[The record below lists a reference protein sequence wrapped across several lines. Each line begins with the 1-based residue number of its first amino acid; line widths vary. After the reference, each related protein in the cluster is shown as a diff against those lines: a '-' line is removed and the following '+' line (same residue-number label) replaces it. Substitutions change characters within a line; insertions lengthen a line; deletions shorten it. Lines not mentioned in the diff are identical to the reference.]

1 MQNSIRSLVTF
12 SGSDNMSCKIDI
24 LRDFGRETAVRKK
37 WLRMWERPGLRILK
51 LPKWM
56 QEIVLDDVNTAVK
69 NRLATIETIY
79 DARKGGR
86 VA

>member
-1 MQNSIRSLVTF
+1 
-12 SGSDNMSCKIDI
+12 MSCRIDV
-24 LRDFGRETAVRKK
+24 LRDFGRKTALRKK
-37 WLRMWERPGLRILK
+37 WLKMWETLGLRVLK

-69 NRLATIETIY
+69 NRLATIETIC